1 MELTVNR
8 IEFSSETKNINIVE
22 KLIDDLCLEYNLHN
36 DIYGKLLLAVVE
48 GVNNAIV
55 HGNKLDRDKK
65 VVVLYRI
72 DNKAIEFTIID
83 EGTGF
88 DYTNIPDPTKP
99 ENLEKTHGRG
109 IFLMH
114 HLADDIEFENEGSRV
129 TMFFYIP
136 E

>member
-1 MELTVNR
+1 MEFN
-8 IEFSSETKNINIVE
+8 SETKNINIVE
-22 KLIDDLCLEYNLHN
+22 KLIDDLSAQYSLHN

-55 HGNKLDRDKK
+55 HGNKLDKEK
-65 VVVLYRI
+65 LVVVEYLLDDTRV
-72 DNKAIEFTIID
+72 EFTIKD

-88 DYTNIPDPTKP
+88 DYTEVPDPTKP

-114 HLADDIEFENEGSRV
+114 HLADEIEFENDGSIV
-129 TMFFYIP
+129 KMTFNID
-136 E
+136 

>member
-1 MELTVNR
+1 MEFN
-8 IEFSSETKNINIVE
+8 SETKNINIVE
-22 KLIDDLCLEYNLHN
+22 KLIDDLSAQYSLHN

-55 HGNKLDRDKK
+55 HGNKLDKEK
-65 VVVLYRI
+65 LVVVEYLLDDTRV
-72 DNKAIEFTIID
+72 EFTIKD

-88 DYTNIPDPTKP
+88 DYTEVPDPTKP

-114 HLADDIEFENEGSRV
+114 HLADEIEFENEGSIV
-129 TMFFYIP
+129 KMTFNID
-136 E
+136 

>member
-1 MELTVNR
+1 MELTVDKLVFN
-8 IEFSSETKNINIVE
+8 SDTKNINLVE
-22 KLIDDLCLEYNLHN
+22 KLIDELSNQYNLHN
-36 DIYGKLLLAVVE
+36 DIYGKLLLGVVE

-55 HGNKLDRDKK
+55 HGNKLDKDKNVTIYYCVEENK
-65 VVVLYRI
+65 VL
-72 DNKAIEFTIID
+72 FTIID

-114 HLADDIEFENEGSRV
+114 HLADEIEFDNNGSTV
-129 TMFFYIP
+129 KMQFNLM
-136 E
+136 

>member
-1 MELTVNR
+1 MELTVNKL
-8 IEFSSETKNINIVE
+8 EFNSETKNINIVE
-22 KLIDDLCLEYNLHN
+22 KLIDDLSSQYDLHS

-55 HGNKLDRDKK
+55 HGNKLDKNK
-65 VVVLYRI
+65 VVTVEYSVS
-72 DNKAIEFTIID
+72 DDKVEFTIID
-83 EGTGF
+83 EGMGF

-114 HLADDIEFENEGSRV
+114 HLADDIEFEEEGSIV
-129 TMFFYIP
+129 KMTFNII
-136 E
+136 

>member
-1 MELTVNR
+1 MELTVNKL
-8 IEFSSETKNINIVE
+8 EFNSEIKNINIVE
-22 KLIDDLCLEYNLHN
+22 KLVDDLSNEHDLHS

-55 HGNKLDRDKK
+55 HGNKLDKDKIVK
-65 VVVLYRI
+65 VEYLVDDEKV
-72 DNKAIEFTIID
+72 EFTIYD
-83 EGTGF
+83 QGTGF

-114 HLADDIEFENEGSRV
+114 HLADDIEFENEGSIV
-129 TMFFYIP
+129 KMTFNID
-136 E
+136 

>member
-1 MELTVNR
+1 MNR